1 MIKDTEISKILN
13 IPVQTI
19 SDWKKPSSKRKY
31 LYDFL
36 KSFNKE
42 DMIKRVEAIKLL
54 KSLD

>member
-13 IPVQTI
+13 IPIQTI
-19 SDWKKPSSKRKY
+19 SDWKKSSSKRKC

-42 DMIKRVEAIKLL
+42 DMIKRVEAIKTL
-54 KSLD
+54 KEV